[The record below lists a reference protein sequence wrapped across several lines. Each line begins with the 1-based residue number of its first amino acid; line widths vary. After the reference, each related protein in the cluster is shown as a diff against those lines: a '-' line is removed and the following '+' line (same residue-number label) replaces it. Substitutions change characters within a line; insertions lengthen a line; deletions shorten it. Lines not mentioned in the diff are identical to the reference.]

1 MADIELL
8 KNKIES
14 SGMTMSSVA
23 KKSGIVRETL
33 YNRLNGIGEF
43 TASEIVGLSKTLR
56 LSVEER
62 DQIFLNDALF
72 KELVDSPQKRTEK
85 TEEVSMIFL

>member
-14 SGMTMSSVA
+14 SGMKMSSVA

-62 DQIFLNDALF
+62 DQIFLN
-72 KELVDSPQKRTEK
+72 EK
-85 TEEVSMIFL
+85 LH

>member
-43 TASEIVGLSKTLR
+43 KASEIVGLSKTLR

-62 DQIFLNDALF
+62 DQIFL
-72 KELVDSPQKRTEK
+72 SEK
-85 TEEVSMIFL
+85 LY

>member
-14 SGMTMSSVA
+14 SGMTMSFVA

-56 LSVEER
+56 LSVDER
-62 DQIFLNDALF
+62 DQIFLN
-72 KELVDSPQKRTEK
+72 EK
-85 TEEVSMIFL
+85 LH

>member
-8 KNKIES
+8 KNKIKS

-62 DQIFLNDALF
+62 DQIFLN
-72 KELVDSPQKRTEK
+72 EK
-85 TEEVSMIFL
+85 LH